1 MITRTETVAEVVLEL
16 PFSRVMEL
24 EADRIGLKLAAA
36 ACYDVR
42 EGPVVM
48 EKMQLIGTEP

>member
-1 MITRTETVAEVVLEL
+1 MLEL
-16 PFSRVMEL
+16 PFSRLMEL
-24 EADRIGLKLAAA
+24 EADQIGLKLAAA